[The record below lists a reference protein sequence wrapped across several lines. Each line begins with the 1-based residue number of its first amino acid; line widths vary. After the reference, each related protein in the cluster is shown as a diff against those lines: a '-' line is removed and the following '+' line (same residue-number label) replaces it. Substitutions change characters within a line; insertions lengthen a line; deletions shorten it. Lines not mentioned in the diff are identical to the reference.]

1 VRAFLPVHLRCTLL
15 VAALLVAAACSKPA
29 KEQPAAAAEPPAKIV
44 FTAGEERERG
54 NLLNLS
60 LGAGVVSRTGEA
72 TLDSSAVRAIDGAVE
87 TGWVTPPNDPVQSV
101 VLALPSPT
109 RVTQVGLESTEKT
122 PLAARSIQFEL
133 SADGVIFGPP
143 IVLKPVPKVGTQLQ
157 AIPPTEAAFLRV
169 TNLDASAGR
178 YVLLRSLQARGTAL
192 APPAGGNPGGCWS
205 INGQQ
210 AVFATNRSAIRGSFG
225 QEHPI
230 FIDGGFDGR
239 VWLFTWTRGVEFGVG
254 GMTVTPDGKH
264 LTGLLW
270 HEEALIEPQFFADAW
285 YGQPCSASAAA
296 PPLQM
301 ATDRVFRHYM
311 DRFHYFP
318 LLGLRFDGQG
328 NLNAEESAATVEILA
343 GLFARNPKL
352 HFTVVAHELRRPTR
366 AENAALARA
375 KLASLVPALQQR
387 GLDLKNVRFVPDG
400 SDHPHRQPAFDLAR
414 ALYGGVEL
422 YVSVP
427 R

>member
-1 VRAFLPVHLRCTLL
+1 VRASLPVRLL
-15 VAALLVAAACSKPA
+15 LSALLLATACSKPA
-29 KEQPAAAAEPPAKIV
+29 KEQKAAAAQPPAKIV

-72 TLDSSAVRAIDGAVE
+72 TLDSSAVRAIDGAIE
-87 TGWVTPPNDPVQSV
+87 SGWVTPPSDPVQSV
-101 VLALPSPT
+101 VLALPSLT

-122 PLAARSIQFEL
+122 PLAARALQFEL
-133 SADGVIFGPP
+133 STDGVTFGSP
-143 IVLKPVPKVGTQLQ
+143 IVMKPLPKVGTQLQ
-157 AIPPTEAAFLRV
+157 TIPPTDAAFLRV
-169 TNLDASAGR
+169 TNLAASGGR

-210 AVFATNRSAIRGSFG
+210 AVFATNRSAIRGYFG

-254 GMTVTPDGKH
+254 GMTVTSDGKH
-264 LTGLLW
+264 LSGLLW

-285 YGQPCSASAAA
+285 YGQPCSASA
-296 PPLQM
+296 PPPPQM

-318 LLGLRFDGQG
+318 LLGLRFDGEG
-328 NLNAEESAATVEILA
+328 HLNAEESAATVGILA
-343 GLFARNPKL
+343 GLFARNPRL
-352 HFTVVAHELRRPTR
+352 RFSLVSHELRRPAR
-366 AENAALARA
+366 DENA
-375 KLASLVPALQQR
+375 KLAREKLATLATALQQH
-387 GLDLKNVRFVPDG
+387 GLDLRNVRFVPDG